1 MAKIRIMFSRFSA
14 FYSPLIATAA
24 GGFLEADG
32 LEAEFSLAGPGR
44 AGRDGLAEG
53 SLDLIQSAPSAS
65 WGPLERS
72 ELSDIVHFA
81 QINQQDGFFIAG
93 RRPDPEFAWGKLA
106 GARVLADHG
115 GQPLAMLKYALHR
128 QEVDFA
134 SLQAIDAGRAGCH
147 DRRLPPGRGRLRP
160 PPGAG
165 TAAARARRRGP
176 CARLGRRGDRPGRV
190 QQPLRDPP
198 LARDGPGA
206 RLRARLRKSRNWVA
220 TGPAD
225 AIAKAEA
232 PFFPNTRPGGAGA
245 YDRSLPASRLLAG
258 RARDPARRLRG
269 RARRVPAQ
277 RPDQPA
283 AIPTRPW
290 SSRRR
295 RNSHRHAAG
304 RSDRRSCADNSR
316 SQPGSLPDP
325 GRAATTIATAAPLI
339 DRAQAPD
346 SAAPDR
352 LPH

>member
-93 RRPDPEFAWGKLA
+93 RRADPEFAWDKLA

-134 SLQAIDAGRAGCH
+134 SLQAIDADGPDAMTEAFRRGEADYVHLQGPAPQQLEHEGVGHVLASVGAAIGPVAFSSLCATRRWLETDVARAFVRAFGRA
-147 DRRLPPGRGRLRP
+147 
-160 PPGAG
+160 
-165 TAAARARRRGP
+165 
-176 CARLGRRGDRPGRV
+176 
-190 QQPLRDPP
+190 
-198 LARDGPGA
+198 
-206 RLRARLRKSRNWVA
+206 RKWVA

-225 AIAKAEA
+225 AIARAEA
-232 PFFPNTRPGGAGA
+232 PFFLNLDQAV
-245 YDRSLPASRLLAG
+245 LAG
-258 RARDPARRLRG
+258 TIQAYQRLG
-269 RARRVPAQ
+269 CWQGGLEIP
-277 RPDQPA
+277 PA
-283 AIPTRPW
+283 AYEVALDVFLHSGLI
-290 SSRRR
+290 SRR
-295 RNSHRHAAG
+295 HPYAAVVVPPP
-304 RSDRRSCADNSR
+304 AE
-316 SQPGSLPDP
+316 
-325 GRAATTIATAAPLI
+325 
-339 DRAQAPD
+339 
-346 SAAPDR
+346 
-352 LPH
+352 